1 MGTRNTISCEL
12 EFRMI
17 YALVSP
23 GVIVSVEDDVEA
35 VEKIV
40 EFVEESV
47 KEDVA
52 SESLP
57 ESESQ
62 HDGVDG
68 EEPGHGAAEARQY
81 LARRGP
87 VCGV

>member
-1 MGTRNTISCEL
+1 MMSCEL

-17 YALVSP
+17 HPLLSP
-23 GVIVSVEDDVEA
+23 SVVVSVEAVQDD
-35 VEKIV
+35 V

-47 KEDVA
+47 EEDVE
-52 SESLP
+52 SDEFESLP
-57 ESESQ
+57 EGEPQ

-68 EEPGHGAAEARQY
+68 EEPGHGAAEAGQH